1 MRPRAQFPCA
11 RAPRAFTLV
20 ELLVVI
26 AIIGILMALILPAV
40 QGARESARRTQCLNR
55 LKQLGLAL
63 NNYYSAQR
71 HYPAGLVSKPYAA
84 DPSHPYTFYRWSALA
99 QMLPYIEN
107 KSVRNML
114 DISYP
119 LYMPGGGYPFA
130 DVNKAALA
138 AVVPDFLC
146 PSDLGLPV
154 KDGLGPTN
162 YVACSGSGISGG
174 TPFETDGIF
183 FVNSATR
190 ISQIKDGTTHT
201 IAFSESL
208 LGADTPRDSSSVFY
222 AATPERTYKF
232 VLKFTNPPDLTDAA
246 CNASKNFNSM
256 TGNGN
261 DPRGFAWASGE
272 YRSGSYNH
280 YYAPNAQDFD
290 CVTSVTIDP
299 TPPPAKPILFSA
311 YGWRAARSAHRGG
324 VCVLYADGSAH
335 FVEDTVDAKIWHSL
349 STLNDAN

>member
-1 MRPRAQFPCA
+1 
-11 RAPRAFTLV
+11 V
-20 ELLVVI
+20 
-26 AIIGILMALILPAV
+26 
-40 QGARESARRTQCLNR
+40 
-55 LKQLGLAL
+55 
-63 NNYYSAQR
+63 
-71 HYPAGLVSKPYAA
+71 
-84 DPSHPYTFYRWSALA
+84 
-99 QMLPYIEN
+99 EN

-130 DVNKAALA
+130 DVNKAGLA
-138 AVVPDFLC
+138 AVVADFLC

-208 LGADTPRDSSSVFY
+208 LGADTPRGSDSAFY

-246 CNASKNFNSM
+246 CNASKNFNS
-256 TGNGN
+256 TAGNGN

-280 YYAPNAQDFD
+280 YYAPNAQEFD

-311 YGWRAARSAHRGG
+311 YGWRAARSAHRGS
-324 VCVLYADGSAH
+324 VCILYADGSAH
-335 FVEDTVDAKIWHSL
+335 FVEDTVDGKVWRSL